1 MVLDSEVSEVYF
13 VTQIYV
19 YLNLF
24 ISNLYIH
31 SDYILGKQGKQ

>member
-1 MVLDSEVSEVYF
+1 MDLDSEVSEVYF
-13 VTQIYV
+13 VNQMYV

-31 SDYILGKQGKQ
+31 NDYILGKK